1 MRERRAAPSPT
12 CLSATV
18 IARGRWSA
26 LRRRSRD
33 GKEGTYEQLD
43 CRGLSLKKSNGSGQG
58 KTKSL
63 CTRWHYLSWRSPALE
78 AKNAGE
84 KMKRTPTFHCLS
96 LFLVQCTARWQIEA
110 HSSSPHLST
119 PRINSA
125 RGLLRTRNENCV
137 ASHENSIEPR

>member
-1 MRERRAAPSPT
+1 MPLHHPRACRRRSSHAGVEVPCAGAA
-12 CLSATV
+12 ATEKRAHTSSW
-18 IARGRWSA
+18 IAVDSA
-26 LRRRSRD
+26 LRKVTGRGKGKRRVCALGGTICR
-33 GKEGTYEQLD
+33 EGPQ
-43 CRGLSLKKSNGSGQG
+43 
-58 KTKSL
+58 
-63 CTRWHYLSWRSPALE
+63 RWRRRMQE
-78 AKNAGE
+78 K

-96 LFLVQCTARWQIEA
+96 LFHVQCTARWQIEA